1 DLVLRA
7 TTDIVGSRYG
17 VSPRCPWAEPCL
29 GSPQGRNRPRR
40 CRQSPHVLRKGRR
53 KVMVDVVLENK
64 KENAYNT
71 SLLIRFSSNLH
82 FSSLALPVQNFGC
95 YPVRNLTLRM
105 ALPALGYRRAAF
117 LSVTRVLADNVSPS
131 PEPGLLGGGSLHPP
145 GAEPSSAPPAQATCD
160 CGNAWCQELSC
171 RLGRLD
177 RGGEVSIHVLRT
189 IHNDFFR
196 GAKFRS
202 VKVVSTVWL
211 GVPGSSVL
219 VLEEGAQRREV

>member
-1 DLVLRA
+1 
-7 TTDIVGSRYG
+7 
-17 VSPRCPWAEPCL
+17 
-29 GSPQGRNRPRR
+29 
-40 CRQSPHVLRKGRR
+40 RQSPHVLRKGRR

-82 FSSLALPVQNFGC
+82 FSSLALQVQNFGC

-117 LSVTRVLADNVSPS
+117 LSVTRVLAGN
-131 PEPGLLGGGSLHPP
+131 
-145 GAEPSSAPPAQATCD
+145 ATCVLQNPPEEPRQRGTATVVPVHPENLLHVDRLD

-177 RGGEVSIHVLRT
+177 RGAEVSIHVLRT

-219 VLEEGAQRREV
+219 VLEEGAHRREV

>member
-1 DLVLRA
+1 A
-7 TTDIVGSRYG
+7 
-17 VSPRCPWAEPCL
+17 PR
-29 GSPQGRNRPRR
+29 GRNHPGG

-53 KVMVDVVLENK
+53 KVVLDVVLENK
-64 KENAYNT
+64 KENAYNA
-71 SLLIRFSSNLH
+71 SLLLRFSSNLH
-82 FSSLALPVQNFGC
+82 FSSLMLQVQNFGC

-105 ALPALGYRRAAF
+105 ALPALGYRRATF

-131 PEPGLLGGGSLHPP
+131 PELGVLGGGSLHPP
-145 GAEPSSAPPAQATCD
+145 SAEPSSSPPTQATCTLWTPPEEPRQRGTAMD

-171 RLGRLD
+171 QLGRLD
-177 RGGEVSIHVLRT
+177 RGGEVSIHLLRT

-219 VLEEGAQRREV
+219 VLEEGAHRREV